1 MAKQSGI
8 HQIRGKIGQHSYYR
22 QTGVSSGLIRQ
33 INPGLSE
40 RVKTA
45 PEYENTRLNN
55 AEFKVATQAAGS
67 LFAGVQPILRPTRTL
82 FRTSRLAAE
91 LYKILSRS
99 TVNWGR
105 RVFMSTQRDA
115 ICAAMHKFAKR
126 KMSEY
131 AAVSVGAYN
140 ASLNEIV
147 VYLKISTDISAYMS
161 AMGADMIQFKVYQM
175 QYYQGQFVAGG
186 DVLVENVTVIQDV
199 TTENYDPTTDDPGT
213 TVPVTAKCM
222 TADLTIL
229 SGRNYIPFIVVVA
242 LPIRTGDDANQVLQD
257 KCTFTILPDTSFVD

>member
-8 HQIRGKIGQHSYYR
+8 HQLRGKVGEHSYYR

-91 LYKILSRS
+91 LYKILSRG
-99 TVNWGR
+99 TANWGQ
-105 RVFMSTQRDA
+105 RVFTSTHRDA

-131 AAVSVGAYN
+131 AGVSLGTYD
-140 ASLNEIV
+140 SSRNEIDV
-147 VYLKISTDISAYMS
+147 RIATSTDIAAYMA
-161 AMGADMIQFKVYQM
+161 AMGADLMQFKVYQM

-186 DVLVENVTVIQDV
+186 DVLVENVIVIQDV
-199 TTENYDPTTDDPGT
+199 TTQDFDPDESDPGS
-213 TVPVTAKCM
+213 VVSVLAKCM
-222 TADLTIL
+222 TADLNIL
-229 SGRNYIPFIVVVA
+229 SGHNYIPFIVVVA

-257 KCTFTILPDTSFVD
+257 KCTFTILPDSSFSL